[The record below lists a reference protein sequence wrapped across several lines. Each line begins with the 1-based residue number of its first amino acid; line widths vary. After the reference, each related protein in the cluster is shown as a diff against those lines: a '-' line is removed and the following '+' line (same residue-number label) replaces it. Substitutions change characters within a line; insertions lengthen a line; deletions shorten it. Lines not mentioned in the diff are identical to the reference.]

1 MKIVSAMLQILIL
14 SGELFSIDLV
24 EVERVAKDAKSVVLL
39 DYDTKRVLYA
49 RRPNLIFPPASLTKL
64 VTIYT
69 ALIEARKKNVDFK
82 TIVPISEAAS
92 YYNAPPNSSLM
103 FLEKG
108 QRVNFEE
115 LLKGLA
121 VSSGND
127 AAVAIAEF
135 MAGGDLGSF
144 VNLMNINVLN
154 LGLLN
159 MHFVDTSGYSDS
171 NEITAI
177 EMALFSGTY
186 IEKFEFMLRIHS
198 LESFI
203 YPKPE
208 NLGDK
213 SASNVLNLKQHNKNL
228 LIYSYPYAD
237 GLKTGYIGKSGL
249 NIVATAKRGEMRL
262 ISVILGVD
270 KGIDNGGE
278 KRRALIAEKLF
289 EYGFNNYHKFSFI
302 VKSKERVYNGETST
316 VDVSSRVPFRYVF
329 SKDEV
334 DRVRVD
340 SRMRNLVAPLGGDD
354 AVGKAE
360 FFLDNDKLGELD
372 LFSKRVRRLGFFNS
386 FYKVFVSFFERE

>member
-69 ALIEARKKNVDFK
+69 ALIEAGKKNVDFK

-270 KGIDNGGE
+270 NGGE

-386 FYKVFVSFFERE
+386 FYKFVVSFFERE